1 MEIQELRRHW
11 DGMGQEDP
19 LWAILTVPGKAGGR
33 WSPEEFFATGR
44 DQVARV
50 FQELASLGVKVQRGA
65 ALDFGCG
72 VGRLS
77 QALAD
82 HFDAVHGVDIAA
94 SMITLAERHNRFGER
109 CKYHLNEQDSLALFA
124 DGTFNFVLTL
134 ICLQHMEPRY
144 AQKYLAEFARVL
156 APGGVLFFQLP
167 GVRTWRTK
175 TLRAVGAVAQRVGL
189 TSVLRPLVGAL
200 RKQEPTKSE
209 YVMEMHCQPP
219 HEVTAFLEAH
229 GLSVISVER
238 DRLAGNDF
246 VSYRYVAIRKS

>member
-33 WSPEEFFATGR
+33 WSVEEFFATGR
-44 DQVARV
+44 QQVDEV
-50 FQELASLGVKVQRGA
+50 FRHLDALGIKVRRSA

-82 HFDAVHGVDIAA
+82 RFDTVHGVDIAS
-94 SMITLAERHNRFGER
+94 SMISLAERHNRFGER
-109 CKYHLNEQDSLALFA
+109 CQYHVNEQDDLALFA
-124 DGTFNFVLTL
+124 DGTFDFVLTL

-144 AQKYLAEFARVL
+144 ARKYIAEFARIL

-167 GVRTWRTK
+167 GARTWMTK
-175 TLRAVGAVAQRVGL
+175 ARRALGAVAGRTGL
-189 TSVLRPLVGAL
+189 TSVLRPLIRAASHQQPTGKLGLCYGDAL
-200 RKQEPTKSE
+200 PDA
-209 YVMEMHCQPP
+209 PGG
-219 HEVTAFLEAH
+219 H
-229 GLSVISVER
+229 GI
-238 DRLAGNDF
+238 LAGPWLECHQ
-246 VSYRYVAIRKS
+246 RREG

>member
-44 DQVARV
+44 EQVAQV
-50 FQELASLGVKVQRGA
+50 FQELASLGVKVRRGA

-82 HFDAVHGVDIAA
+82 HFDSVHGVDIAS
-94 SMITLAERHNRFGER
+94 SMITLADRYNRVGER

-124 DGTFNFVLTL
+124 DGTFDFVLTL

-167 GVRTWRTK
+167 GVRTWSTK
-175 TLRAVGAVAQRVGL
+175 ARRAVGAVAQRVGL
-189 TSVLRPLVGAL
+189 TAVLRAL
-200 RKQEPTKSE
+200 RKQEPARSE

-219 HEVTAFLEAH
+219 HDVMAFLQAH
-229 GLSVISVER
+229 GLRVVSVER
-238 DRLAGNDF
+238 DSLAGNDF
-246 VSYRYVAIRKS
+246 VSYRYVAIRK

>member
-33 WSPEEFFATGR
+33 WSPDEFFATGR
-44 DQVARV
+44 EQVGQV
-50 FQELASLGVKVQRGA
+50 FQDLASLGAKVSRGT

-72 VGRLS
+72 VGRLT

-82 HFDAVHGVDIAA
+82 HFDTVHGVDIAS
-94 SMITLAERHNRFGER
+94 SMIAGAERYNRFGDR
-109 CKYHLNEQDSLALFA
+109 CKYHLNEQDSLSLFA

-144 AQKYLAEFARVL
+144 AQKYLAEFARTL

-189 TSVLRPLVGAL
+189 SAVLWPLMRA
-200 RKQEPTKSE
+200 RHRQEPSKSD
-209 YVMEMHCQPP
+209 YVMEMHCQAP
-219 HEVTAFLEAH
+219 HEVMAFLEAH
-229 GLSVISVER
+229 GLRVISVER
-238 DRLAGNDF
+238 DYLAGNDF
-246 VSYRYVAIRKS
+246 VSYRYVAIRK